1 MVFFS
6 HESDIMIA
14 TAFLSTSFGGSCL
27 HFNVSPTNESGKD
40 DIEVVLSDDND
51 DNVNVANA
59 EVEAEVD
66 EITIWE
72 ALTLLDDLVNL
83 LRLNKDDTASLSSIK
98 DILEIIRE
106 KSKKQRII
114 KDFFK

>member
-1 MVFFS
+1 MFFFS

-14 TAFLSTSFGGSCL
+14 AAFLSTSFDDSCL

-40 DIEVVLSDDND
+40 DIEVVSSDDND
-51 DNVNVANA
+51 DVNVANA

-83 LRLNKDDTASLSSIK
+83 LRLNKDDRASLSSIK